1 MHDAG
6 IRVSTRSAN
15 VWHASPSSSS
25 RNDPK
30 RTRGHDLWFGTY
42 VQRFKRFNYTFCSRY
57 FFPLQNSDFLCF
69 HSQQN
74 HEKVF
79 SFDWNKERFRK
90 FSPSFNSFNYKKLS
104 VFLIWFVE
112 KNFNI
117 KFTIVLYWF
126 CRVEKDS
133 IVWSLVSLNKA
144 TRNHLT
150 SVIQFE

>member
-1 MHDAG
+1 MQEFVFL
-6 IRVSTRSAN
+6 RVQQTCGMLLPRVARETIQSELVATIYGLALTFSGLSVLIN
-15 VWHASPSSSS
+15 
-25 RNDPK
+25 
-30 RTRGHDLWFGTY
+30 
-42 VQRFKRFNYTFCSRY
+42 TFCSRY

-69 HSQQN
+69 HSRQN

-79 SFDWNKERFRK
+79 SFDSNKERFRK